1 MERGKFITLEGVDG
15 SGKTIQ
21 AKKICEYLS
30 SIGIP
35 HTLLRE
41 PGGTEFGESIRNLV
55 LSNTSISPITEVLLF
70 FAARSELVR
79 QLVLPNLERGVW
91 VICDRFYDS
100 TLVYQGVLGQADI
113 EKIMQI
119 KDITIGELE
128 PDLTLVFDLPSQ
140 KAIKRVMDRNADINK
155 YDLMTIEKYKKI
167 IDGYR
172 KIAELFSFRC
182 VKIKAADKETVVF
195 KQVMD
200 ALQKFF
206 SFYLDKTN

>member
-55 LSNTSISPITEVLLF
+55 LSNASISPITEVLLF

-172 KIAELFSFRC
+172 KIAELFSSRC